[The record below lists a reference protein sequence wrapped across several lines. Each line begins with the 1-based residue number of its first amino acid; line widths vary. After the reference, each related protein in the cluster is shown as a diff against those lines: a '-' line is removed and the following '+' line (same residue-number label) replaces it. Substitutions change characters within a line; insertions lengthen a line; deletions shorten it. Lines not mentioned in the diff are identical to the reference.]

1 VHFLCVVL
9 ERKREVSDEC
19 ADASPRTSAR
29 KESPR
34 ESGRPDGALRFSNEA
49 VEASWKRRRG
59 VGSRRGGDVRH
70 DQVELIIVR
79 EVADDA
85 VRHARGFV
93 CLLVST
99 RGRRRQ
105 IAGMAVREQTT
116 KSAR

>member
-1 VHFLCVVL
+1 MRGRVAANVRAQ
-9 ERKREVSDEC
+9 RKSTEK
-19 ADASPRTSAR
+19 A
-29 KESPR
+29 
-34 ESGRPDGALRFSNEA
+34 RPDGALRFSNEA